1 MNGLAAAV
9 HGAIEVKLL
18 EHFDVRALEIRLER
32 EVRML
37 PIAIHAQAFEVVA
50 LHVDEL
56 FCPLAAQTA
65 HRRLRQ
71 LAHFLG
77 AELLFDLML
86 DRLAWQSQPGIYGVK

>member
-1 MNGLAAAV
+1 
-9 HGAIEVKLL
+9 
-18 EHFDVRALEIRLER
+18 
-32 EVRML
+32 ML
-37 PIAIHAQAFEVVA
+37 PIAIHAQALEVVA

-86 DRLAWQSQPGIYGVK
+86 NRLAVAIPTRNIRA